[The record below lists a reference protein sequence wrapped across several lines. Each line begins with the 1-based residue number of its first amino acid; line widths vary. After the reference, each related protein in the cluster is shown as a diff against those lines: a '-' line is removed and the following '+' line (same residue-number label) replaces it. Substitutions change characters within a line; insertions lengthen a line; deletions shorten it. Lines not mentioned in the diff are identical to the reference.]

1 MSKREKIKTLPSIL
15 KWLWQTSSGYRH
27 QSLLNILV
35 GVVLVVSDLAL
46 VWCTKLT
53 IDVATGDNTR
63 FTLTETLVII
73 ACIIF
78 LQLVMGIV
86 SRWIR
91 ALLGAKAQNRLQQ
104 GIFSHLLQTNWSEL
118 KRFHTADLVN
128 RLERDV
134 RDVMIFITENIPSF
148 ITISLQFVGAFA
160 LLFWMDRTLACIVV
174 VLLPLFLVTS
184 KLYVRK
190 MRKISHDIRSSESR
204 IQSVI
209 QESLQHSL
217 IIKSLGRVNRMNE
230 KLATTQREFR
240 SHILHKT
247 KYSTVSSG
255 ILNLGFATGYIVT
268 FGWGVISLYH
278 GNITYGSL
286 IAFVQLVGQIQ
297 SPVRSLT
304 RFIPLFI
311 NTFTASE
318 RLMELQIL
326 GTEDDTKQVP
336 VSGKYGIRV
345 KSLSYTYDG
354 GKRKILDNFT
364 CDFPPGSTTGI
375 IGETGVGKTTL
386 IRHLLA
392 LLPHVEGK
400 VEIYNNSE
408 QIPVSPAT
416 RELFSYVPQGNTL
429 LSGSIR
435 DNLYLG
441 NPDATDAQIEEVL
454 YVAAAD
460 FVEQLPQGVDTICG
474 EMGFG
479 LSEGQAQR
487 IAIARAL
494 LKDSPILLLDEVTS
508 SLDDATEQ
516 LVLNRVMQR
525 YPDKTLLF
533 ITHRTEV
540 LQHCDQVIKM
550 VRNK

>member
-1 MSKREKIKTLPSIL
+1 MSKRDKIKTLPTIL
-15 KWLWQTSSGYRH
+15 RWLWQTSSGYRH
-27 QSLLNILV
+27 QSLLNILI
-35 GVVLVVSDLAL
+35 GIVLVASDLAL

-53 IDVATGDNTR
+53 IDVATGDDSR
-63 FTLTETLVII
+63 FTLTQTLTMI
-73 ACIIF
+73 AGIIF

-86 SRWIR
+86 SKWIR

-104 GIFSHLLQTNWSEL
+104 SIFSHLLHANWSDL

-134 RDVMIFITENIPSF
+134 RDVMMFITENIPTF
-148 ITISLQFVGAFA
+148 ITISLQFIGAFA

-174 VLLPLFLVTS
+174 ILLPLFLLTS

-190 MRKISHDIRSSESR
+190 MRQISHDIRSSESR

-217 IIKSLGRVNRMNE
+217 IIKSLGRASRMND
-230 KLATTQREFR
+230 KLANTQHEFR
-240 SHILHKT
+240 SNILHKT

-278 GNITYGSL
+278 GDITYGSL

-326 GTEDDTKQVP
+326 STEDATRVQA
-336 VSGKYGIRV
+336 SGKCGIMV
-345 KSLSYTYDG
+345 ESLSYTYDG

-364 CDFPPGSTTGI
+364 CNFPPGSTTGI
-375 IGETGVGKTTL
+375 VGETGVGKTTL

-392 LLPHVEGK
+392 LLPHVQGR
-400 VEIYNNSE
+400 VEIYNDHE
-408 QIPVSPAT
+408 TLPVSPAT

-441 NPDATDAQIEEVL
+441 NPEATDEQIQEVL

-460 FVEQLPQGVDTICG
+460 FVALLPQGIDTICG
-474 EMGFG
+474 EMGYG

-508 SLDDATEQ
+508 SLDDTTEQ
-516 LVLNRVMQR
+516 IVLNRIMER

-540 LQHCDQVIKM
+540 LKHCDQVIKM